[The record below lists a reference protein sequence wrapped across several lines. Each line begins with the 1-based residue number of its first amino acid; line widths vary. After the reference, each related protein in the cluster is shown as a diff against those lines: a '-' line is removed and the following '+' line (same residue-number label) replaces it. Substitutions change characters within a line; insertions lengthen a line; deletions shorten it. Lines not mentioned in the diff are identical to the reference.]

1 MRKLLCILLGTTLT
15 MASSQA
21 APSFAIDL
29 VEFQETPSVSNL
41 TKSFNEVLDIVDKTY
56 DEIKKIF
63 ASTEKTTLVEKIT
76 KLSFDEMSTTALFRK
91 FQGVQP
97 ENLPKVRA
105 SIVRSA
111 DVPAGKQADF
121 EDFFDLIDIQDSQ
134 TFQF

>member
-1 MRKLLCILLGTTLT
+1 
-15 MASSQA
+15 
-21 APSFAIDL
+21 
-29 VEFQETPSVSNL
+29 
-41 TKSFNEVLDIVDKTY
+41 VLDIVDKTY
-56 DEIKKIF
+56 DAIKKIF
-63 ASTEKTTLVEKIT
+63 ASSEKTTLVEKIT
-76 KLSFDEMSTTALFRK
+76 KLSFDQMSTTALSRK

-111 DVPAGKQADF
+111 DVPTEKQADF